1 MKIFRTILIRS
12 FVKPFYRQHAGF
24 FTFLFII
31 LIGAVGRVDGAG
43 LVDFHFSLIQG
54 MLKNPFVF
62 LLILFLW
69 LLYAKKCEQF
79 VLNIQRRPDYAFLQM
94 FSLVSRRK
102 MYALLTIVQLLL
114 FLPIIAYTIIICIVS
129 IYLRVYMACIILLFY
144 LFSLCL
150 LSARWYLYQIQNPG
164 LSEEV
169 KTGKLMINFS
179 ETSYRSFFF
188 RYIRQN
194 KKLLL
199 TGIKIFS
206 CGILLGM
213 LLNQTGTRYEL
224 DMIIL
229 FFSLAILG
237 HGLLIHQIRDLEE
250 TRLRFYRSIPVSLLN
265 RFTQYAAFYFFL
277 LLPEIC
283 TIALLTPKHLNY
295 ADAFLFIFFSYSLLL
310 FMHSLLFIQFFP
322 MKVYLQMILCLF
334 LIIYISIL
342 TSSLPW
348 LSLILFLSALAIF
361 RGRYYQYERQMV
373 N

>member
-1 MKIFRTILIRS
+1 MKIYCTILIRS

-24 FTFLFII
+24 FTFLYIVLF
-31 LIGAVGRVDGAG
+31 GAVGRVDGAG

-54 MLKNPFVF
+54 MLKNPFAF

-102 MYALLTIVQLLL
+102 MYALLTMVQVLL
-114 FLPIIAYTIIICIVS
+114 FLPIITYTIFIS
-129 IYLRVYMACIILLFY
+129 LTALYLHGYMACSILLFY
-144 LFSLCL
+144 LISLCL
-150 LSARWYLYQIQNPG
+150 LSARWYLYQLQNPG

-169 KTGKLMINFS
+169 KTGKYIVKSS

-188 RYIRQN
+188 RYIGQN

-199 TGIKIFS
+199 AGIKIFS
-206 CGILLGM
+206 CGILFGM
-213 LLNQTGTRYEL
+213 LVNQTGTGYEL

-250 TRLRFYRSIPVSLLN
+250 TRLSFYRSVPVSLFS

-283 TIALLTPKHLNY
+283 TFALLTPRHLHY
-295 ADAFLFIFFSYSLLL
+295 SDAFLFILFSYSLLL

-322 MKVYLQMILCLF
+322 MKVYLKIILCLY

-348 LSLILFLSALAIF
+348 LCIFLLLSALAIF
-361 RGRYYQYERQMV
+361 RGRYYQYERQMA